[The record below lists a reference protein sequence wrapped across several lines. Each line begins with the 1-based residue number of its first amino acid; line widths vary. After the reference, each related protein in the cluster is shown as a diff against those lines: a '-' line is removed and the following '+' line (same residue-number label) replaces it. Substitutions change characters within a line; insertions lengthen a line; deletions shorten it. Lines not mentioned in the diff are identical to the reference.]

1 MTIHEL
7 AVEIGKAIKADERM
21 IRLNTARAAYE
32 ANEELSSALME
43 YEIQQRALAD
53 EYTREDRDEALIAAV
68 QQRIDFLYEKIVAS
82 PEYKEMLAAEEA
94 VNALMNE
101 VNTTITTEITGEAP
115 CTHDCSTC
123 GHHCHG

>member
-21 IRLNTARAAYE
+21 IRLNAARAAYE
-32 ANEELSSALME
+32 ANEELGSALME

-53 EYTREDRDEALIAAV
+53 EYTREDRDEELINAV
-68 QQRIDFLYEKIVAS
+68 QKRIDFLYEKITTA

-115 CTHDCSTC
+115 CTHDCSSC
-123 GHHCHG
+123 SHHCHG

>member
-1 MTIHEL
+1 MKTLE
-7 AVEIGKAIKADERM
+7 EAIKHC
-21 IRLNTARAAYE
+21 
-32 ANEELSSALME
+32 EEVAEKKE
-43 YEIQQRALAD
+43 YIAETLEGFD

>member
-7 AVEIGKAIKADERM
+7 AIEIGKAIKADERM
-21 IRLNTARAAYE
+21 IRLNAAREAYE
-32 ANEELSSALME
+32 ANEELGSALME

-53 EYTREDRDEALIAAV
+53 VYTKAERDENLIAAV
-68 QQRIDFLYEKIVAS
+68 QQRIDVLYEKITSS

-101 VNTTITTEITGEAP
+101 VNNTITAEITGEEP
-115 CTHDCSTC
+115 CTHDCSSC
-123 GHHCHG
+123 GRHCHG

>member
-7 AVEIGKAIKADERM
+7 AIEIGKAIKADERM
-21 IRLNTARAAYE
+21 IRLNAARAAYE
-32 ANEELSSALME
+32 ANEDLSSALME

-53 EYTREDRDEALIAAV
+53 EYTKADRDEALIAAV
-68 QQRIDFLYEKIVAS
+68 QQRIDVLYEKITGSA
-82 PEYKEMLAAEEA
+82 EYKEMLAAEEA

-115 CTHDCSTC
+115 CTHDCSSC
-123 GHHCHG
+123 SHHCHG

>member
-7 AVEIGKAIKADERM
+7 AIEIGKAIKADERM
-21 IRLNTARAAYE
+21 IRLNAARAAYE

-53 EYTREDRDEALIAAV
+53 EYTKADRDEALINAV
-68 QQRIDFLYEKIVAS
+68 QQRIDFLYEKITSSA
-82 PEYKEMLAAEEA
+82 EYKEMLAAEEA

-115 CTHDCSTC
+115 CTHDCSSC